1 VEPYVGGG
9 RGLRF
14 WKEIDLGAYCVGR
27 LNEENPIAN
36 CWTITLWYKVDP
48 YYHEE
53 YDHFLELHGLAR
65 GCAVIKLD
73 AEKHSDVIAKIKRV
87 VEEKPAEEAFQ
98 ELSKIAFETAPS
110 KLKAEITKILA
121 Q

>member
-1 VEPYVGGG
+1 MK
-9 RGLRF
+9 LRF
-14 WKEIDLGAYCVGR
+14 WKEIDHGKVTHAYCVGK
-27 LNEENPIAN
+27 LNEENPMAN

-53 YDHFLELHGLAR
+53 YGHLLDVHGWAR
-65 GCAVIKLD
+65 GRVILSLYR
-73 AEKHSDVIAKIKRV
+73 EKHSDVIAKIKRTI
-87 VEEKPAEEAFQ
+87 EEKPAEEAFK